1 MICWRKWLCWQ
12 VIRASASPGVYIAS
26 AAAFAMEYHHRLRQ
40 NSLSTSWLI
49 NAQCPQ
55 LFRWVVAVCAHC
67 PPLDIGRR
75 NVILRLNAKWIV
87 SRNRWQWPSD
97 AAVTVCFSWLLVQYN
112 CAALAVFVFF
122 LPSSPQPAPTAT
134 TSDTWSIAAGWSRP
148 SLSLPISRF
157 SYATEAR
164 GRLSLEQCLG
174 GSIWLSVCLP
184 ACSAP
189 PSIHPRHASRCVCKS
204 SRIVVHIVV
213 DDGGRGGNSGQRVRC
228 STVCICSRSVGG
240 P

>member
-1 MICWRKWLCWQ
+1 
-12 VIRASASPGVYIAS
+12 
-26 AAAFAMEYHHRLRQ
+26 MEYHHRLRQ

-97 AAVTVCFSWLLVQYN
+97 AAVSVCFSWLLVQYN

-122 LPSSPQPAPTAT
+122 LPSPRSLHLQLQQVTLR
-134 TSDTWSIAAGWSRP
+134 SLLAGLGRL
-148 SLSLPISRF
+148 SLSISRF
-157 SYATEAR
+157 TYATEAR

-189 PSIHPRHASRCVCKS
+189 PSIHPRHASRCVSKS